1 MAATKKPQ
9 AKRRR
14 VPAKAPKAG
23 IPVFR
28 TVALPERASTRRIE
42 KTALKPL
49 VRNRAQALLHVR
61 VLVDALEEVDQFDPL
76 RLGNRPPPALWLDR
90 ADYLRDVK
98 SLLAELRQLGELL
111 QDGQTKGT
119 AAKKT
124 IGLVASA
131 TTKFIDGYADALGK
145 GVAALTIG
153 AAGALLFHV
162 GLGAD
167 VLAPLWDRLKIG
179 K

>member
-1 MAATKKPQ
+1 MAAPKKHQ
-9 AKRRR
+9 AKRRP

-28 TVALPERASTRRIE
+28 AIALSGQADAGRAAKKSP
-42 KTALKPL
+42 KSL
-49 VRNRAQALLHVR
+49 VRNRPQALLHVR
-61 VLVDALEEVDQFDPL
+61 VLIDAFEEVDQFEPL

-98 SLLAELRQLGELL
+98 FLLAELRQLRELL

-131 TTKFIDGYADALGK
+131 TTKFIEGYADALGK
-145 GVAALTIG
+145 GAAALTIG

-162 GLGAD
+162 GLGTD
-167 VLAPLWDRLKIG
+167 VLASLWDRLRIG